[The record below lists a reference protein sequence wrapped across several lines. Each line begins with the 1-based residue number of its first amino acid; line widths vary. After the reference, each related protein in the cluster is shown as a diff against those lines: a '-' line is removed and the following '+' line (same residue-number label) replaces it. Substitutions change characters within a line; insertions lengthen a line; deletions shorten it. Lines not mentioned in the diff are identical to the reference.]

1 MEFTGNNEYASKGVG
16 TAGLT
21 LGIIGTAL
29 ATLAGGGSL
38 LNANNRSNGN
48 GNGGTPAA
56 PITPMK
62 PANFAVRS
70 PNWRRRS
77 TRIMPR
83 SISVTGLRR

>member
-48 GNGGTPAA
+48 GNGGAVGLFCSGHRQLPDRAQSGSDPTPDAVAA
-56 PITPMK
+56 DH
-62 PANFAVRS
+62 R
-70 PNWRRRS
+70 
-77 TRIMPR
+77 
-83 SISVTGLRR
+83 GD

>member
-38 LNANNRSNGN
+38 MSRNPRLTTTMLKAAVVDF
-48 GNGGTPAA
+48 PA
-56 PITPMK
+56 
-62 PANFAVRS
+62 
-70 PNWRRRS
+70 
-77 TRIMPR
+77 
-83 SISVTGLRR
+83 LD